1 MSRVRD
7 ITKFL
12 EETRK
17 TNTNLKALRP
27 STTSTIDSA
36 AVLAMKSASGMS
48 VFSTLDSLPVT
59 SLTSGQQAYVTETSR
74 IYISNGNGWYNVAVV
89 NATPALTL
97 SASGTIA
104 LTAGSPTTITMT
116 ATDSDNDDTSLV
128 LSLESG
134 GDLFK
139 FATVSQDSSVVT
151 ITPRT
156 ADSATA
162 LGSDGSATLTF
173 KASDGINQATV
184 QNTFT
189 LSFGPD
195 YTSVAQKDEL
205 YSEYPENSDM
215 FGNYGIAITTTGNY
229 IAVGANRATPI
240 PGNASYDNDGKAYVY
255 YSSDLATWSRSALI
269 KASDYNQSHI
279 GFFYGTS
286 LALNDD
292 DGSYLA
298 IASGRDTERNSNPS
312 GAVYIYTRSSTN
324 TWTQQQKLLPPN
336 SGSYVRTSSNMGERG
351 VRLNADAT
359 LLFTGHTMSSLY
371 GASSVS
377 ASGYVMMFARSG
389 AGFATTATYCFD
401 QPWGTGIT
409 GNPTSGDNHVYGG
422 FDINSDGT
430 YVATTCPAK
439 HIGSNN
445 NQGAVYVFNGS
456 GTSWTATEILDSTG
470 TSDSLARSTFGI
482 GGVALNDDATVLI
495 VGCGYYNSSVGEII
509 VYTRSGSTWTQRQS
523 LTHTVAVNY
532 FGGYDG
538 GKNSNLDI
546 SGDGE
551 FIVAGAANGGFTSK
565 GTVVF
570 KRGSGTNTW
579 SAVKTLTPLEATSGE
594 GHRSVISSDG
604 QVLAIGA
611 GGSTVA
617 EGGGGT
623 GLATTGRV
631 LTYKAG

>member
-36 AVLAMKSASGMS
+36 AVLVMKNASGMS

-59 SLTSGQQAYVTETSR
+59 SLTTGQQAYVTENSR
-74 IYISNGNGWYNVAVV
+74 IYVSNGNGWYNVAVV
-89 NATPALTL
+89 NATPSLSL

-104 LTAGSPTTITMT
+104 LTAGSATTITMT
-116 ATDSDNDDTSLV
+116 ATDSDNDDASLV

-189 LSFGPD
+189 LSFGPS
-195 YTSVAQKDEL
+195 YATVSQVDEL
-205 YSEYPENSDM
+205 YSEYPESTDY
-215 FGNYGIAITTTGNY
+215 FGNNGLTIDGTGSY

-240 PGNASYDNDGKAYVY
+240 PGNATYDNKGKAYVY
-255 YSSDLATWSRSALI
+255 YSSDLTTWSRSNLI
-269 KASDYNQSHI
+269 KASDYNQAHHGS
-279 GFFYGTS
+279 FFAENVG
-286 LALNDD
+286 LNDS
-292 DGSYLA
+292 DGSYLVVS
-298 IASGRDTERNSNPS
+298 ASRDTQRTGQGTVA
-312 GAVYIYTRSSTN
+312 GAAYIYTRSSTN

-336 SGSYVRTSSNMGERG
+336 SGSYVRSSNGMGLKG
-351 VRLNADAT
+351 VRLNADAS
-359 LLFTGHTMSSLY
+359 LLFV
-371 GASSVS
+371 ASTSQTQYAS
-377 ASGYVMMFARSG
+377 AGIAGSGYVMMFARSG

-401 QPWGTGIT
+401 QPGGSDAT
-409 GNPTSGDNHVYGG
+409 GNPVSGDEHVGG
-422 FDINSDGT
+422 GIDINSDGT
-430 YVATTCPAK
+430 YIATTCPKK
-439 HIGSNN
+439 HIGSNAD
-445 NQGAVYVFNGS
+445 QGAVYVFNGS
-456 GTSWTATEILDSTG
+456 GTSWTTTEILDSG
-470 TSDSLARSTFGI
+470 GAANDQFGR
-482 GGVALNDDATVLI
+482 GGVALNDDATVLV
-495 VGCGYYNSSVGEII
+495 VGCGYANSYVGELI
-509 VYTRSGSTWTQRQS
+509 VYTRSGATWTQRQT
-523 LTHTVAVNY
+523 LTHTLTVGY

-538 GKNSNLDI
+538 GKNNNVDI
-546 SGDGE
+546 SGDGT
-551 FIVAGAANGGFTSK
+551 FIVAGAANGGSTSK
-565 GTVVF
+565 GTVIF
-570 KRGSGTNTW
+570 KRTSGTNTW
-579 SAVKTLTPLEATSGE
+579 TVEKTLTPLEANSAE
-594 GHRSVISSDG
+594 GHRQVISNDG
-604 QVLAIGA
+604 EVLAVGA
-611 GGSTVA
+611 GASTVA
-617 EGGGGT
+617 EGGGST

-631 LTYKAG
+631 LMYKAG